1 MHMCAQSLS
10 FPSQHVPIGSIT
22 LQIARKP
29 STTPPPAQTPPYRFL
44 RLRRVCAVVTALIRW
59 SLPLAVFNPHATPFC
74 CGGCGW
80 TLVWRFCQVPKSLL
94 PFPRGVHLCNQ
105 NWILRGPKIHPRK
118 NLFFDKS
125 QVPAWTKHPPKIG
138 FFHTYFSP
146 WKYPKNK
153 LKSDQFTK
161 LNLSSSLD
169 RANLNAYNPWE
180 IVSRLQTID
189 PSPIWKRFYKR
200 LSRSPRTP
208 VFLPSS
214 WRKSLLGNCR
224 VNSARLQV

>member
-1 MHMCAQSLS
+1 MNIGLKVLPSAKIAVALPPGSPFMQSELDS
-10 FPSQHVPIGSIT
+10 EGWKNPSE
-22 LQIARKP
+22 KKFF
-29 STTPPPAQTPPYRFL
+29 STSPKFWTRLNTPPKRVFSTHTFPPEN
-44 RLRRVCAVVTALIRW
+44 T
-59 SLPLAVFNPHATPFC
+59 
-74 CGGCGW
+74 
-80 TLVWRFCQVPKSLL
+80 
-94 PFPRGVHLCNQ
+94 
-105 NWILRGPKIHPRK
+105 
-118 NLFFDKS
+118 
-125 QVPAWTKHPPKIG
+125 
-138 FFHTYFSP
+138 
-146 WKYPKNK
+146 PKNNIK
-153 LKSDQFTK
+153 KSDQFTK